1 MTRSNVSS
9 ARTDSKHAGG
19 VATVIR
25 RVLLRRFLILVGLLL
40 IAACVVIGWEIV
52 VPLALFSLFDVPSHD
67 EVARVT
73 SPDGL
78 IDAVL
83 VESNGGATDP
93 FWYDVYLVPKGL
105 PYSNSASAVY
115 LSNASRNAD
124 ADGADLR
131 WETPL
136 RLEVRFLQADK
147 ATVRNTPT
155 NVAGRQ
161 ITVVLGPGISDAS
174 APSGGML
181 YNLHHR
187 H

>member
-1 MTRSNVSS
+1 M
-9 ARTDSKHAGG
+9 
-19 VATVIR
+19 IR